1 MLDLEAIDKNFS
13 GVRALRGVS
22 LRVEPGEIRALLG
35 ENGSG
40 KSTLVRILAGEV
52 AQDHGSVLVNDV
64 VLPPRD
70 VPSRKVASVGVVG
83 QTAEVCAEMTVADNM
98 FLSDRRRAGL
108 RGLKSR
114 RAAAR
119 AQKILDEWGIEL
131 DACARVGDLSQD
143 QQHLVEVARV
153 IAQDAKI
160 VAFDETTASLTEDHV
175 RRLFTIIRRMGE
187 RGAAILFVTHR
198 LVEVFELCDSATVL
212 RDGEHVETAPV
223 SSLDT
228 DRIVR
233 LMVGRSIR
241 DQFFRPAAEQGSVM
255 LTVDGVIET
264 AKGESYQ
271 LRVRAGEVLG
281 VAGLVGSGRSNLLE
295 SIYGLRR
302 RQGTVTCGDR
312 RVRIGSPAAAM
323 DAGIG
328 LVPEDRRRQ
337 GLAVGQSVRQNASL
351 LDPARR
357 GLAHVTSYARGER
370 HVTTMRERVRL
381 KAPNARNAAG
391 TLSGGN
397 QQKIVLGRLLEAAPG
412 VLLLDEPTRGI
423 DVGAKREIY
432 DLIHQL
438 AERGTA
444 IVLVASELPEL
455 LGLSDR
461 IVALHSGRVVEEF
474 PRGVDAV
481 AIGRAITGI
490 GQVVTD
496 ADRNPFSRGMK

>member
-1 MLDLEAIDKNFS
+1 MLALEGIEKNFS
-13 GVRALRGVS
+13 GARALKGVS

-52 AQDHGSVLVNDV
+52 AQDHGDVLVDDV

-70 VPSRKVASVGVVG
+70 VASRQVAAVGIVG
-83 QTAEVCAEMTVADNM
+83 QTPEVCTELTVADNM
-98 FLSDRRRAGL
+98 FLSVRRRSGL
-108 RGLKSR
+108 RGLRSR
-114 RAAAR
+114 RGIAR
-119 AQKILDEWGIEL
+119 AQAILDEWGIEL
-131 DACARVGDLSQD
+131 DASARVGGLSQD

-153 IAQDAKI
+153 VAQEAKI

-175 RRLFTIIRRMGE
+175 QRLFTIIRRMRE
-187 RGAAILFVTHR
+187 RGAAVLFVTHR

-212 RDGEHVETAPV
+212 RDGELIETAPV
-223 SSLDT
+223 PTLDT
-228 DRIVR
+228 DRIVQ

-241 DQFFRPAAEQGSVM
+241 DQFFRPPAEQGEVV
-255 LTVDGVIET
+255 LTVEGVLET
-264 AKGESYQ
+264 AAGEPYELQ
-271 LRVRAGEVLG
+271 VHAGEVLG
-281 VAGLVGSGRSNLLE
+281 VAGLVASGRSNLLE

-302 RQGTVTCGDR
+302 RQGVVTCGDR
-312 RVRIGSPAAAM
+312 RVRAGSPSTAM
-323 DAGIG
+323 EAGIG

-337 GLAVGQSVRQNASL
+337 GLAIGQSVRQNASL

-357 GLAHVTSYARGER
+357 GLHRLTSHTRGER
-370 HVTTMRERVRL
+370 HVAIMRERVRL
-381 KAPNARNAAG
+381 KAPDGRHAAK

-397 QQKIVLGRLLEAAPG
+397 QQKIVLGRLLESVPA

-461 IVALHSGRVVEEF
+461 IVALHSGRVVDEF

-481 AIGRAITGI
+481 SIGHAITGASLHS
-490 GQVVTD
+490 T
-496 ADRNPFSRGMK
+496 SS